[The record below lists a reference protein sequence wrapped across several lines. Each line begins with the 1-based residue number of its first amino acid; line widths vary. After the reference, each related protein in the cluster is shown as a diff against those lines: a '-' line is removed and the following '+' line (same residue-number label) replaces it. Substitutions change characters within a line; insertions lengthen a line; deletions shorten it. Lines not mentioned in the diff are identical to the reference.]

1 MDAVDG
7 STDGSMAVE
16 GAATR
21 HIMIGIV
28 RDALGALFTI
38 ALLRLAR
45 ARIRGGGSALE
56 GLFFIGLGLA
66 RRGDVF
72 GSRLFRGLD
81 DRLTEWI
88 IIHRGARR
96 DRPLRR
102 TGGFEFRIEIILCA
116 RDGARD
122 EKSREGEDE
131 ELIPKHPHR
140 AWLLGY
146 GEGEG

>member
-1 MDAVDG
+1 MDAADG
-7 STDGSMAVE
+7 STDRSMAVE

-56 GLFFIGLGLA
+56 GLFFIGL
-66 RRGDVF
+66 
-72 GSRLFRGLD
+72 SGLD
-81 DRLTEWI
+81 DRLAEWI

-96 DRPLRR
+96 DRPLGR
-102 TGGFEFRIEIILCA
+102 TGGFEFRIEIILSA

-122 EKSREGEDE
+122 EESREGEDE